1 MMIKLIL
8 NLTLILAE
16 VKFSYNYIVLPFNNI
31 KSNNNDIK
39 ESIQESIKNL
49 LSNEQLYTL
58 ILLSDDS
65 TIELYLNTRF
75 YYFFLGKGL
84 CRKDTLSL
92 YSIKNSKYFQNISYC
107 TYNLADIIDVCYSKE
122 KISMFSNIRLN
133 ENITLNNLDFLFGTN
148 RYNKDIHDINK
159 ICGYIGLQIEYSNID
174 YKEYNFIKILKKERV
189 IPTYTWTILYFND
202 KINYFL
208 PETIRNNNQGLFIFG
223 IEEKDYKELFLTE
236 DIRTTQA
243 KPRLGMLEWGL
254 FFNDVYFLNKTNS
267 DKSSYQNNIKINFDL
282 ESNFI
287 KVTKYFF
294 ENIEKTL
301 FKWYI
306 EQNICFI
313 NENAEQDG
321 KYLIICNKEFSK
333 YIQTFP
339 DLYLYNKEFN
349 YTFILTNDELFTT
362 YGNYIFFLIIHKI
375 YYFDNWSLG
384 TIFFKKYPF
393 LFDCDKKTIN
403 YINIYN
409 RTNIT
414 KLKEYNPENKISR
427 LESFWSFFKYISIF
441 VGIII
446 GILIGKKIWDK
457 NRKRRANELIDDY
470 QYESSENENKDKKL
484 FQLEEK

>member
-1 MMIKLIL
+1 
-8 NLTLILAE
+8 
-16 VKFSYNYIVLPFNNI
+16 
-31 KSNNNDIK
+31 
-39 ESIQESIKNL
+39 
-49 LSNEQLYTL
+49 
-58 ILLSDDS
+58 
-65 TIELYLNTRF
+65 
-75 YYFFLGKGL
+75 
-84 CRKDTLSL
+84 
-92 YSIKNSKYFQNISYC
+92 
-107 TYNLADIIDVCYSKE
+107 
-122 KISMFSNIRLN
+122 
-133 ENITLNNLDFLFGTN
+133 
-148 RYNKDIHDINK
+148 
-159 ICGYIGLQIEYSNID
+159 
-174 YKEYNFIKILKKERV
+174 
-189 IPTYTWTILYFND
+189 
-202 KINYFL
+202 
-208 PETIRNNNQGLFIFG
+208 
-223 IEEKDYKELFLTE
+223 
-236 DIRTTQA
+236 
-243 KPRLGMLEWGL
+243 MLEWGL

-313 NENAEQDG
+313 NKNAEQDG

-349 YTFILTNDELFTT
+349 YTFILTNDELFIT
-362 YGNYIFFLIIHKI
+362 YGNYIYFLIIHKI
-375 YYFDNWSLG
+375 YYFENWSLG

-393 LFDCDKKTIN
+393 LFDSDKKIIN

-409 RTNIT
+409 STNIT

-441 VGIII
+441 IGIII

-470 QYESSENENKDKKL
+470 QYESSENENKDKKI